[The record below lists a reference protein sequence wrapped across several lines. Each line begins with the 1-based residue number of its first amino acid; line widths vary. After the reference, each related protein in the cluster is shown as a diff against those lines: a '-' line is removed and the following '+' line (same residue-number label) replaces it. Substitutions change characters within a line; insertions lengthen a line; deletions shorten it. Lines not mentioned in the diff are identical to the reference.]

1 MQETIS
7 AVLRNKV
14 EDEKGFPT
22 IFKKWE
28 REPTVEEVME
38 AIQSAKH
45 GTLYVLSKYGISC
58 CSAKFYGS
66 LAEAARAVKEEA
78 MTATSER
85 HPRWWRLVL

>member
-1 MQETIS
+1 MQKIIS
-7 AVLRNKV
+7 AVIRNKV

-38 AIQSAKH
+38 AIQSDEH

-66 LAEAARAVKEEA
+66 LEAAARAVKEEA
-78 MTATSER
+78 MTAISEK
-85 HPRWWRLVL
+85 HPKWWLLVL